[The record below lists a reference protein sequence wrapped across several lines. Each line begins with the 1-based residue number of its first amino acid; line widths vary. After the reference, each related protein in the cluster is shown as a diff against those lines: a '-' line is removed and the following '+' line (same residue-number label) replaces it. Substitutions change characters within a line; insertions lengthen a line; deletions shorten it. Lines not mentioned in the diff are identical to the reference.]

1 MNYTLLFVSF
11 CLLLSLGYIELTRR
25 GTANIILLALIA
37 ESILLVQ
44 GQALFLL
51 MDLSGQPEI
60 LYPGPEPKIISVTGF
75 TMANLCVTASLVIL
89 AVSYTLTRSA
99 PESHHLR
106 KPQRGEI
113 ETAPSYAVV
122 AGVVALG
129 IAGLAMLFGGL
140 RRLLHHPGTM
150 VGGQTLVLILLFWGK
165 MPLLHKTAYRRRP
178 AWVDHGLF
186 LLVLFFLMLNS
197 RFLALVAIA
206 EYAILYHY
214 RSVSR
219 RLGVRALAGS
229 IVALAIVFVYGT
241 LRNFADLFHTYD
253 LRLLR
258 LYYLLPQTHALNPLA
273 LLYEQG
279 ESAFSGFAG
288 ILSAYCAHG
297 ISYDFGASN
306 LQLLLHLLPNTARSG
321 VFTGLQ
327 RWVATVYPYHG
338 SVLPGGY
345 EAAFAHLGFIGV
357 LLFSVVLGSLPALLH
372 RRLTDPGADFLFYGI
387 TAANLLTLF
396 ILDWWGV
403 AFFLL
408 ADLSVLYAYRV
419 TLVIFRPVPLNPA
432 VTASPGGIADACE

>member
-1 MNYTLLFVSF
+1 MNYTLLSVSF
-11 CLLLSLGYIELTRR
+11 CLLLSLGYIEFTRR

-37 ESILLVQ
+37 ESLLLIQ

-51 MDLSGQPEI
+51 TDLSGRPEI
-60 LYPGPEPKIISVTGF
+60 LYPGPEPKIISVAGF
-75 TMANLCVTASLVIL
+75 TMANLCVTASLVIVAVTYAL
-89 AVSYTLTRSA
+89 ARSA
-99 PESHHLR
+99 PESPGLR
-106 KPQRGEI
+106 DSRRGAI
-113 ETAPSYAVV
+113 ETAPSYAVA
-122 AGVVALG
+122 AGVVAFG

-140 RRLLHHPGTM
+140 QNLLHNPGTM

-178 AWVDHGLF
+178 AWIDYALF
-186 LLVLFFLMLNS
+186 LLVVFFLMLNS
-197 RFLALVAIA
+197 RLLALIALA
-206 EYAILYHY
+206 EYGILYHY

-219 RLGVRALAGS
+219 SLGARAIAGS
-229 IVALAIVFVYGT
+229 ITALAIVFVYGT

-253 LRLLR
+253 VRLLR

-279 ESAFSGFAG
+279 ESGFSGFAG

-306 LQLLLHLLPNTARSG
+306 LQLPLHLLPNAARSG
-321 VFTGLQ
+321 VFAGLQ
-327 RWVATVYPYHG
+327 QWVATAYPYHG

-345 EAAFAHLGFIGV
+345 EASFAHFGFIGV
-357 LLFSVVLGSLPALLH
+357 ALFSIALGSLPALVH
-372 RRLTDPGADFLFYGI
+372 RRLADPGADSLFYGI
-387 TAANLLTLF
+387 VAANLLTVF

-408 ADLSVLYAYRV
+408 ADLAVLCAYRI
-419 TLVIFRPVPLNPA
+419 TLLIFRPVSFKSL
-432 VTASPGGIADACE
+432 VTASPRGIADVCE